1 MSKILSLK
9 YLLLDIISKKNISS
23 HIKLEIS
30 YNLEV
35 KIKGSDYLIQCL
47 IFDKKKQIL
56 YPINKFS
63 FYTKVQDPKNTY
75 IENKKFGEEIV
86 RKIIG

>member
-23 HIKLEIS
+23 NIKSEIS

-35 KIKGSDYLIQCL
+35 KITGSNYLIQCSIL
-47 IFDKKKQIL
+47 GQKKEIFFPL
-56 YPINKFS
+56 NKFF
-63 FYTKVQDPKNTY
+63 FYAKDQGSKNAY
-75 IENKKFGEEIV
+75 IENKKFGE
-86 RKIIG
+86 KIIEKIIE